1 MAYIA
6 LYRKYRPK
14 TFEDI
19 IGQDHITS
27 TLINQIKLK
36 RTSHAYLFCG
46 IRGTGKTSA
55 AKVFAKALNCTDLSD
70 TEPCGVCGCCVAQDN
85 DATADVI
92 EIDAASNRGIE
103 EIRQIRESVKYRPVT
118 CKYKVY
124 IIDEAHMLTA
134 EAFNAL
140 LKTLEEPA
148 EYVVFILATTEPH
161 KLPQTIISRTQ
172 RYDFK
177 RLSAQEVQS
186 HILKISEKENINITP
201 KAAYNIAVL
210 SEGALRDALSILD
223 KCASYASDREV
234 NEELVN
240 FITGRADDETIFA
253 IVQSAFYADI
263 EGMISALNS
272 AQGSGKDILTVL
284 DSIIAFI
291 REIIICKNSAD
302 AEKML
307 NRSAKTLENMK
318 DLASSLTAKE
328 LIKALD
334 LLLEAQSRIAFA
346 QTPIYVLECALM
358 LIASSKDISGEQISP
373 APVKTA
379 QEAVKPRPQP
389 ARADSYMSPAI
400 KSDDIEPAEVKSN
413 NFKPADEKT
422 INTISAKKHIKN
434 NKELKDKLTAKLYEK
449 YPLIAIGVEKADMLM
464 TDNEVTISADEYVY
478 SMICEDKKHKDYIV
492 SSTREILNTNDAV
505 VNITV
510 KNDVIKQAKEA
521 FGDILKIKE

>member
-14 TFEDI
+14 IFSDI
-19 IGQDHITS
+19 VGQEHITS
-27 TLINQIKLK
+27 TLTNQIKLK

-55 AKVFAKALNCTDLSD
+55 AKVFAKALNCTDSSGI
-70 TEPCGVCGCCVAQDN
+70 EPCGVCGCCIAQDS
-85 DATADVI
+85 DAMPDII

-103 EIRQIRESVKYRPVT
+103 EIRQIRESVKYRPVMG
-118 CKYKVY
+118 KYKVY
-124 IIDEAHMLTA
+124 IIDEAHMLTT

-177 RLSAQEVQS
+177 RLSAENVQN
-186 HILKISEKENINITP
+186 HILKISEKENINITA

-223 KCASYASDREV
+223 KCATYASDREV
-234 NEELVN
+234 SEEVVN
-240 FITGRADDETIFA
+240 FITGRADDDTVFE
-253 IVQSAFYADI
+253 IVRSAFYKNI
-263 EGMISALNS
+263 EELIFALNS

-291 REIIICKNSAD
+291 REIIICKNTDNAS
-302 AEKML
+302 KFIS
-307 NRSAKTLENMK
+307 RSAKTIENMTV
-318 DLASSLTAKE
+318 LSSALTLKE
-328 LIKALD
+328 MIKALD
-334 LLLEAQSRIAFA
+334 ILLEAQSRMAFA

-358 LIASSKDISGEQISP
+358 LIASGKDANSEQVSTQ
-373 APVKTA
+373 AVKTEKEIA
-379 QEAVKPRPQP
+379 KPKLQP
-389 ARADSYMSPAI
+389 ARQDFHMSAAA

-413 NFKPADEKT
+413 DAKPAENKKSDIT
-422 INTISAKKHIKN
+422 SAKKPIKS

-449 YPLIAIGVEKADMLM
+449 YPLIAIGVEKADMLIS
-464 TDNEVTISADEYVY
+464 DDEVIICADEYVY
-478 SMICEDKKHKDYIV
+478 SMIYEDKKHKEYIT
-492 SSTREILNTNDAV
+492 SSVREILNANDTPV
-505 VNITV
+505 SITV

-521 FGDILKIKE
+521 FGDILKIEE

>member
-27 TLINQIKLK
+27 TLINQIKLN

-55 AKVFAKALNCTDLSD
+55 AKVFAKALNCTNSAGA
-70 TEPCGVCGCCVAQDN
+70 EPCGVCGCCVAQDN
-85 DATADVI
+85 DAAADVI

-177 RLSAQEVQS
+177 RLRTQDVQN
-186 HILKISEKENINITP
+186 HILKICKKENINITP

-234 NEELVN
+234 SEELVN

-253 IVQSAFYADI
+253 IVQSTFYGDI
-263 EGMISALNS
+263 EGLLSALNS

-291 REIIICKNSAD
+291 REIIICKNSEE

-307 NRSAKTLENMK
+307 NRSEKTLENMK
-318 DLASSLTAKE
+318 ALSLSLTAKE
-328 LIKALD
+328 LIKGLD

-358 LIASSKDISGEQISP
+358 LIASSKDISGGQISP
-373 APVKTA
+373 AVKTP
-379 QEAVKPRPQP
+379 QEDVKPKPQP
-389 ARADSYMSPAI
+389 VRQDSYMSPAI
-400 KSDDIEPAEVKSN
+400 KPDDIKSAEVKSN
-413 NFKPADEKT
+413 NAKPFENKKSDIT
-422 INTISAKKHIKN
+422 SAKKPVKS

-449 YPLIAIGVEKADMLM
+449 YPLIAIGVEKADMLLSN
-464 TDNEVTISADEYVY
+464 NELTISAEEYVY

-492 SSTREILNTNDAV
+492 SSVREILGTNDAI

-521 FGDILKIKE
+521 FGDILKIEE

>member
-19 IGQDHITS
+19 IGQEHITS
-27 TLINQIKLK
+27 TLINQIKLN

-55 AKVFAKALNCTDLSD
+55 AKVFAKALNCKNPVNS
-70 TEPCGVCGCCVAQDN
+70 EPCGVCDCCAAQDS
-85 DATADVI
+85 DAMPDVI

-103 EIRQIRESVKYRPVT
+103 EIRQIRESVKYRPVMG
-118 CKYKVY
+118 KHKVY

-161 KLPQTIISRTQ
+161 KLLQTIISRTQ

-177 RLSAQEVQS
+177 RLSAHDVQS
-186 HILKISEKENINITP
+186 HILNISEKESINITP

-223 KCASYASDREV
+223 KCASYAAEREI

-240 FITGRADDETIFA
+240 FITGRADDDTIFA
-253 IVQSAFYADI
+253 IVNSAFCADI
-263 EGMISALNS
+263 DELISALNS

-307 NRSAKTLENMK
+307 NRSAKTLEDMK
-318 DLASSLTAKE
+318 NLALSLTAKE

-358 LIASSKDISGEQISP
+358 LIASSKDISGEQILP

-379 QEAVKPRPQP
+379 QEAVKPKAQP
-389 ARADSYMSPAI
+389 VRADSYMSPAI
-400 KSDDIEPAEVKSN
+400 KSDDIKSAEVKSN
-413 NFKPADEKT
+413 NAKLTDEKKSDT
-422 INTISAKKHIKN
+422 SAAKKPLKS

-478 SMICEDKKHKDYIV
+478 SMICEDKKHKEYIV
-492 SSTREILNTNDAV
+492 SSVREILSSNDIQV
-505 VNITV
+505 SITV